1 MKRLLLI
8 PLACVVLVLASC
20 ITVGESEEQ
29 ELDARGAA
37 AGVRAVSIYA
47 TGTRVLVRGMERS
60 DIVFDDGYTAL
71 EQDDEELELTVEGGE
86 QFRVA
91 VPYGT
96 ELYIENTNGSVVVA
110 GTRGDV
116 YAELSDTDILVYE
129 AGEYVDIET
138 SNAPILLVKREGRLD
153 EYSLETSNAPVH
165 VGIPAG
171 DLNLRLETSNGGF
184 RVNNLPVTVLSRD
197 QEELEGF
204 IGSEDAGWLEVESS
218 NGNVTVQPAT
228 VYMRAAAAARDGADT
243 GGREGVLGEIAAWLG
258 TALGRPTG
266 DEVDDGTA
274 PHATEAED
282 ADETVAADDAPVTDT
297 TGVPESGSTPQRASE
312 SVTPRRSVVFPF
324 REVNAAAGGE
334 GLGSA
339 LSEMLVTAVANSP
352 AVTVIERSQVETVL
366 EESRFQLSGVT
377 STEDSIE
384 IGNILNAEIIIL
396 GSVSRFGERIELDVR
411 VIRLETGEVLFSQYG
426 SAVDAEVRN
435 MVNTLG
441 EEIAQA
447 IARIPAAGAE

>member
-1 MKRLLLI
+1 MRRLLSI
-8 PLACVVLVLASC
+8 PLAFAVLVLASC
-20 ITVGESEEQ
+20 ITVGESDDREP
-29 ELDARGAA
+29 DARGDAT
-37 AGVRAVSIYA
+37 GIRAVSIYA
-47 TGTRVLVRGMERS
+47 EDTRIIVRGMERS
-60 DIVFDDGYTAL
+60 DIVFDDGYTAR

-96 ELYIENTNGSVVVA
+96 ELYIENENGSVVIA

-116 YAELSDTDILVYE
+116 YAELSDTDILVFD

-138 SNAPILLVKREGRLD
+138 TNAPILLVKRQGRID

-171 DLNLRLETSNGGF
+171 DLNLRLETSNAGF
-184 RVNNLPVTVLSRD
+184 RVNNLPVTVLSRERD
-197 QEELEGF
+197 ELEGF
-204 IGSEDAGWLEVESS
+204 IGSEDAGLLEVESS
-218 NGNVTVQPAT
+218 NGNVTVQPAA
-228 VYMRAAAAARDGADT
+228 VYMRAAAASRDGADT
-243 GGREGVLGEIAAWLG
+243 GGREGVLGEIAAWMAA
-258 TALGRPTG
+258 ALEDR
-266 DEVDDGTA
+266 D
-274 PHATEAED
+274 TEADDTSVAD
-282 ADETVAADDAPVTDT
+282 ASV
-297 TGVPESGSTPQRASE
+297 ASE
-312 SVTPRRSVVFPF
+312 PAGAPLQTPEDVTPRRSVVFPF

-426 SAVDAEVRN
+426 SADEAGVRN

-447 IARIPAAGAE
+447 IARIPATRTQ

>member
-1 MKRLLLI
+1 
-8 PLACVVLVLASC
+8 
-20 ITVGESEEQ
+20 
-29 ELDARGAA
+29 
-37 AGVRAVSIYA
+37 
-47 TGTRVLVRGMERS
+47 
-60 DIVFDDGYTAL
+60 
-71 EQDDEELELTVEGGE
+71 
-86 QFRVA
+86 FRVA

-96 ELYIENTNGSVVVA
+96 ELYIENENGSVVIA

-116 YAELSDTDILVYE
+116 YAELSDTDILVFE

-138 SNAPILLVKREGRLD
+138 SNAPILLVKRQGRID
-153 EYSLETSNAPVH
+153 EYSVETSNAPVH
-165 VGIPAG
+165 VGVPAG
-171 DLNLRLETSNGGF
+171 DLNLRLETSNAGF

-197 QEELEGF
+197 REEFEGF
-204 IGSEDAGWLEVESS
+204 IGSEAGGWLEVESS
-218 NGNVTVQPAT
+218 NGNVTVQPAA
-228 VYMRAAAAARDGADT
+228 VYMRAAAAFRDGADT
-243 GGREGVLGEIAAWLG
+243 AGRDEVLGEIAAWMVAALEG
-258 TALGRPTG
+258 PSGEAGNDGVGPHTDEAEEDDDTVAAGDAPVADSTAPA
-266 DEVDDGTA
+266 DGTA
-274 PHATEAED
+274 TAGSGPAQRRAP
-282 ADETVAADDAPVTDT
+282 ETVTA
-297 TGVPESGSTPQRASE
+297 
-312 SVTPRRSVVFPF
+312 RRSVVFPF

-411 VIRLETGEVLFSQYG
+411 VIRLETGEVLFSHYG
-426 SAVDAEVRN
+426 SSDDAGVRS

-447 IARIPAAGAE
+447 IARIPATGAQ

>member
-1 MKRLLLI
+1 MRRLLFI
-8 PLACVVLVLASC
+8 PLAFAVLVLASC
-20 ITVGESEEQ
+20 ITVGESDDR
-29 ELDARGAA
+29 ELDARGSA
-37 AGVRAVSIYA
+37 AGIRAVSIYA
-47 TGTRVLVRGMERS
+47 EDTRILVRGTERS
-60 DIVFDDGYTAL
+60 DIVFDDGYTAR

-96 ELYIENTNGSVVVA
+96 ELYIENENGSVVIA

-116 YAELSDTDILVYE
+116 YAELSDTDILVFE

-138 SNAPILLVKREGRLD
+138 SNAPILLVKRQGRID

-165 VGIPAG
+165 VGVPSG
-171 DLNLRLETSNGGF
+171 DLNLRLGTSNGGF

-197 QEELEGF
+197 REEFEGF
-204 IGSEDAGWLEVESS
+204 VGSEAGGWLEVESS
-218 NGNVTVQPAT
+218 NGNVTVQPAA
-228 VYMRAAAAARDGADT
+228 VYLRAAAAFRDGADT
-243 GGREGVLGEIAAWLG
+243 TGRDEVLGGSAAWIAGVLKDRGSIA
-258 TALGRPTG
+258 
-266 DEVDDGTA
+266 DDTPSA
-274 PHATEAED
+274 
-282 ADETVAADDAPVTDT
+282 DAPVATE
-297 TGVPESGSTPQRASE
+297 PESASRQAPE
-312 SVTPRRSVVFPF
+312 DVTARRSVVFPF
-324 REVNAAAGGE
+324 REVNTAAGGN

-377 STEDSIE
+377 STEESIE

-426 SAVDAEVRN
+426 SADEAGVRS

-441 EEIAQA
+441 DEIAQA
-447 IARIPAAGAE
+447 IARIPATGAQ